1 MKASELLSFQLREAA
16 QQRSSRDIVEPGY
29 SGTGYW
35 WNNYPAYVSG
45 IDDYDAKASST
56 GSNLEAVAATS
67 TVGSDAVAQRAGL
80 DGTPTGASVGGT
92 AAY

>member
-1 MKASELLSFQLREAA
+1 MLASELLSLQLREAA

-35 WNNYPAYVSG
+35 WRNYPAYISG
-45 IDDYDAKASST
+45 LGDYNAVASST
-56 GSNLEAVAATS
+56 GGSLDAIQKMPETGSEAVAK
-67 TVGSDAVAQRAGL
+67 DAGIDDV
-80 DGTPTGASVGGT
+80 PTGESVGGT

>member
-1 MKASELLSFQLREAA
+1 MRASELLSLQLREAA

-35 WNNYPAYVSG
+35 WKNYPSYIG
-45 IDDYDAKASST
+45 GLGDYDAKASST
-56 GSNLEAVAATS
+56 GGNLDAIQATSTLGAEAVAK
-67 TVGSDAVAQRAGL
+67 DAGL
-80 DGTPTGASVGGT
+80 DDVPTGASVGGT